1 MDLGIKIKQMW
12 RNNAPFAVELAAVK
26 SVKREDL
33 RKLKLRFELDPLSVF
48 FLLSTYTNIHS
59 VYNNFQDLVVYRG
72 EGEFDKNQQLLYMTH
87 LLLPLLEQI
96 NQEKDIEMD
105 IEAKI
110 KGKMILFFLI
120 FTSSNWKQ
128 QSYLIFFS

>member
-1 MDLGIKIKQMW
+1 M
-12 RNNAPFAVELAAVK
+12 ELAAVK

-33 RKLKLRFELDPLSVF
+33 RKLKLRFELDPHSVF

-96 NQEKDIEMD
+96 NQEKDREMD

-120 FTSSNWKQ
+120 FTSSN
-128 QSYLIFFS
+128 